1 MITSWLWLATTAL
14 IAISAKGTSTNQ
26 QSVGVRERQDVCKF
40 RLPSALSY
48 IEPLQESI
56 RSDQIVI
63 ITGGDSLARRQSGF
77 AKLSADSIREF
88 AGHNGYKLVFLDE
101 VNYDK
106 SLTFKGV
113 KFHAMWHR
121 VFALPVIRK
130 MFPGA
135 KYFVQMDDD
144 ILVPYKETQIVNHL
158 INRMESDQEWLMTYG
173 EEGGS
178 YVLNSGFFIFKNTDF
193 AFDAYQQAT
202 DIGTENAGYLARYFG
217 HEQEAIL
224 QVRKRNRVEHHIRV
238 LPHRQGHYNFNTF
251 AREASWDP
259 DGAKA
264 VRGDSIVHYLGQP
277 ADVRVTKMKELLSE
291 VEEWRRMHPK
301 RCTYP
306 IQL

>member
-1 MITSWLWLATTAL
+1 MITSWLWLVTTAL
-14 IAISAKGTSTNQ
+14 LAINANNTVPNQ
-26 QSVGVRERQDVCKF
+26 QSLGIRVRQDVCKF

-48 IEPLQESI
+48 IEPLKESI
-56 RSDQIVI
+56 RPDQIVI

-77 AKLSADSIREF
+77 ANLSADSMKEF
-88 AGHNGYKLVFLDE
+88 AGYNGYKLVFLDE

-106 SLTFKGV
+106 SLTYKGI
-113 KFHAMWHR
+113 KFHAMWNR
-121 VFALPVIRK
+121 VFALPAIRK
-130 MFPGA
+130 MFPRA

-144 ILVPYKETQIVNHL
+144 ILVPYKETHIVNHL
-158 INRMESDQEWLMTYG
+158 INKMEGDQEWLMTYG

-193 AFDAYQQAT
+193 AFDAYQQAI
-202 DIGTENAGYLARYFG
+202 DIGTENNGHLASFFG
-217 HEQEAIL
+217 HEQEAIV
-224 QVRKRNRVEHHIRV
+224 QVRKRNCFEHHIRV

-251 AREASWDP
+251 ARNAGWDP
-259 DGAKA
+259 VGVKA
-264 VRGDSIVHYLGQP
+264 VMGDSIVHYLGHSAETRFQ
-277 ADVRVTKMKELLSE
+277 KMTELIRD